1 MAPPASARALV
12 LAALLM
18 QNVGYTLLR
27 RYSQGVLH
35 EQYSF
40 SELLLLAE
48 LVKLVV
54 AACVTAG
61 DDAPSDAP
69 SGQPLRKIAW
79 LAANSGKML
88 VLAAIYGGMN
98 LLSFVAIRR
107 ITAAAFT
114 VCAQLKILTTA
125 ACSVVF
131 LQRKLSLTK
140 WRALVTL
147 ALGATLVSLG
157 TLSLPCDARRRLA
170 VAADADA
177 DAGTGAAVL
186 GLGAVILEVTLSGFA
201 SAYFEGV
208 IKRSPQNLSIWDRN
222 FQLALHSLWL
232 YVIMIA
238 IERGRAGGDA
248 GGGGGAAAAAPAA
261 LEGFSFVALL
271 LVLLGAGGGLLVAL
285 TMKYADAILKT
296 LATSGAIVLST
307 VLEHALFDAPLDLPM
322 SIGAAVVIL
331 AIFDYTFDMTPT
343 TPPTTGERVKSE
355 ESRERLL
362 PLAAADATEGDSPR
376 GKIAISA
383 KAKVSP
389 KGRARQ
395 GEALLQKGTVP
406 GLASAIARASTLT
419 TSRPRRSPRR
429 YAPRSQGLRRTTTAR
444 AAGRARDGPCDG
456 RVRL

>member
-232 YVIMIA
+232 YVVMIA
-238 IERGRAGGDA
+238 IERGRAA
-248 GGGGGAAAAAPAA
+248 GGAAAAAASPP

-307 VLEHALFDAPLDLPM
+307 VLEHLLFDAPLDLPM

-406 GLASAIARASTLT
+406 GLASAIARAPLHSRRAGCDARPTGTL
-419 TSRPRRSPRR
+419 P
-429 YAPRSQGLRRTTTAR
+429 ALK
-444 AAGRARDGPCDG
+444 
-456 RVRL
+456 V

>member
-69 SGQPLRKIAW
+69 NGQPLRKIAW

-232 YVIMIA
+232 YVVMIA
-238 IERGRAGGDA
+238 IERGRAA
-248 GGGGGAAAAAPAA
+248 GGAAAAAASPP

-419 TSRPRRSPRR
+419 TSRLRRSPHR

>member
-35 EQYSF
+35 EKYSF

-54 AACVTAG
+54 AAIVTAG

-157 TLSLPCDARRRLA
+157 TLSLRVTGRRP
-170 VAADADA
+170 
-177 DAGTGAAVL
+177 
-186 GLGAVILEVTLSGFA
+186 
-201 SAYFEGV
+201 
-208 IKRSPQNLSIWDRN
+208 SPPTPPPPPDR
-222 FQLALHSLWL
+222 
-232 YVIMIA
+232 
-238 IERGRAGGDA
+238 RGRARARRGPPRGDA
-248 GGGGGAAAAAPAA
+248 
-261 LEGFSFVALL
+261 
-271 LVLLGAGGGLLVAL
+271 LGLRVGLLRGR
-285 TMKYADAILKT
+285 DCRRP
-296 LATSGAIVLST
+296 
-307 VLEHALFDAPLDLPM
+307 EPLDL
-322 SIGAAVVIL
+322 G
-331 AIFDYTFDMTPT
+331 PT
-343 TPPTTGERVKSE
+343 
-355 ESRERLL
+355 
-362 PLAAADATEGDSPR
+362 
-376 GKIAISA
+376 SA
-383 KAKVSP
+383 
-389 KGRARQ
+389 R
-395 GEALLQKGTVP
+395 
-406 GLASAIARASTLT
+406 
-419 TSRPRRSPRR
+419 
-429 YAPRSQGLRRTTTAR
+429 APRSGCTSS
-444 AAGRARDGPCDG
+444 
-456 RVRL
+456 

>member
-232 YVIMIA
+232 YVVMIA
-238 IERGRAGGDA
+238 IERGRAA
-248 GGGGGAAAAAPAA
+248 GGAAAAAASPP

-419 TSRPRRSPRR
+419 TSRLRRSPRR

>member
-232 YVIMIA
+232 YVVVVQRIR
-238 IERGRAGGDA
+238 RG
-248 GGGGGAAAAAPAA
+248 
-261 LEGFSFVALL
+261 
-271 LVLLGAGGGLLVAL
+271 
-285 TMKYADAILKT
+285 
-296 LATSGAIVLST
+296 
-307 VLEHALFDAPLDLPM
+307 
-322 SIGAAVVIL
+322 
-331 AIFDYTFDMTPT
+331 
-343 TPPTTGERVKSE
+343 
-355 ESRERLL
+355 
-362 PLAAADATEGDSPR
+362 
-376 GKIAISA
+376 
-383 KAKVSP
+383 
-389 KGRARQ
+389 
-395 GEALLQKGTVP
+395 
-406 GLASAIARASTLT
+406 
-419 TSRPRRSPRR
+419 
-429 YAPRSQGLRRTTTAR
+429 
-444 AAGRARDGPCDG
+444 
-456 RVRL
+456 

>member
-1 MAPPASARALV
+1 MAAPASARALV

-157 TLSLPCDARRRLA
+157 TLSLPCDARRVGRRRRRRRP
-170 VAADADA
+170 
-177 DAGTGAAVL
+177 AGAGAGAAVL
-186 GLGAVILEVTLSGFA
+186 ARRGPPRGDALGLRVGLL
-201 SAYFEGV
+201 
-208 IKRSPQNLSIWDRN
+208 
-222 FQLALHSLWL
+222 
-232 YVIMIA
+232 
-238 IERGRAGGDA
+238 RGRDQAL
-248 GGGGGAAAAAPAA
+248 AA
-261 LEGFSFVALL
+261 E
-271 LVLLGAGGGLLVAL
+271 
-285 TMKYADAILKT
+285 
-296 LATSGAIVLST
+296 
-307 VLEHALFDAPLDLPM
+307 PLDLGPQLP
-322 SIGAAVVIL
+322 ARA
-331 AIFDYTFDMTPT
+331 
-343 TPPTTGERVKSE
+343 
-355 ESRERLL
+355 
-362 PLAAADATEGDSPR
+362 PLALAVRHHDRDRARPR
-376 GKIAISA
+376 GRRRRGGAE
-383 KAKVSP
+383 V
-389 KGRARQ
+389 ARRPPRR
-395 GEALLQKGTVP
+395 G
-406 GLASAIARASTLT
+406 SRASRS
-419 TSRPRRSPRR
+419 SRCCSCC
-429 YAPRSQGLRRTTTAR
+429 SAR
-444 AAGRARDGPCDG
+444 AAGCSSRSR
-456 RVRL
+456 